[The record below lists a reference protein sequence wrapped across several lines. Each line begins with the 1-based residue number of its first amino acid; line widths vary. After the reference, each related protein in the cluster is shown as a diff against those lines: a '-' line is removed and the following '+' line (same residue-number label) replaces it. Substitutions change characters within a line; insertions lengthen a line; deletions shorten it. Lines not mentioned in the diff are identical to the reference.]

1 MSSPQQTTPV
11 KRARK
16 QNRAKEVIVAE
27 KAAKVARKQKH
38 AEKKKMVAAEKEV
51 KSLARLEKKLAKI
64 AEDQAKMDAVEDH
77 KFWKAVALEEKD

>member
-27 KAAKVARKQKH
+27 KAAKVAREAALRSIKQLEARRRRL
-38 AEKKKMVAAEKEV
+38 AE
-51 KSLARLEKKLAKI
+51 LAK
-64 AEDQAKMDAVEDH
+64 KSKGKGLRPMTPRS
-77 KFWKAVALEEKD
+77 